1 MATQTNGSG
10 SSPSGWVGWSYFAG
24 YLMMLSGILQGIND
38 LTAIL
43 RSSFFVVTP
52 DHLIA
57 FNSTTWAW
65 VHLIL
70 GIVIF
75 MAGLELFRGAMWA
88 RVVAAILAILSFAA
102 NMAFISAY
110 PWWSIIGMV
119 IDMLILY
126 VVTVRGGELEN
137 VD

>member
-1 MATQTNGSG
+1 MATQTNNSG
-10 SSPSGWVGWSYFAG
+10 NSPSGWVGWGYFAG
-24 YLMMLSGILQGIND
+24 YLMMLSGILQGING
-38 LTAIL
+38 LTAIFKKQ
-43 RSSFFVVTP
+43 FFVVTP

-57 FNSTTWAW
+57 FNITTWGW

-75 MAGLELFRGAMWA
+75 MAGLELLRGAMWA

-110 PWWSIIGMV
+110 PWWSVIVMV
-119 IDMLILY
+119 IDVLILY
-126 VVTVRGGELEN
+126 AVTVRGGELKN